1 MVEMWRKTNCLPGR
15 KLTKF
20 TNTPMYA
27 IQSSRAV
34 ALSAPDTHEDFYW
47 NAQLVSEIEALDPK
61 IIYSKTRLAQ
71 MWGVHRNTVRR
82 WVEVATDANTPGFN
96 RAFDQ
101 VIKLADC
108 SHCKSE
114 IRLNDLQ
121 YLHLKRNWLIECSK
135 CGAGFK
141 AEPRLKEVT
150 DLDMKIPGLFAKVLR
165 IVGYLI
171 NLYGIEATKK
181 ILSDSPLDRDK
192 KIRLQIRKLLVT
204 GV

>member
-1 MVEMWRKTNCLPGR
+1 
-15 KLTKF
+15 
-20 TNTPMYA
+20 MYA
-27 IQSSRAV
+27 IELSRSAT
-34 ALSAPDTHEDFYW
+34 LSVPETHEDFYW
-47 NAQLVSEIEALDPK
+47 DGYLIADIEALDPK

-82 WVEVATDANTPGFN
+82 WVEIATDANTPGFN

-121 YLHLKRNWLIECSK
+121 YLHLKRNWLIECFK
-135 CGAGFK
+135 CGSGFK

-171 NLYGIEATKK
+171 NSYGIEQTKK
-181 ILSDSPLDRDK
+181 ILSDSTLDRDK
-192 KIRLQIRKLLVT
+192 QIRQAIRKLLVT
-204 GV
+204 GL

>member
-1 MVEMWRKTNCLPGR
+1 MWRKTNRPPGR
-15 KLTKF
+15 KSTKF
-20 TNTPMYA
+20 TNTSYMYA
-27 IQSSRAV
+27 IESSRTV
-34 ALSAPDTHEDFYW
+34 PLSVPDTHEDFYW
-47 NAQLVSEIEALDPK
+47 DGYLIAEIEALDPK

-108 SHCKSE
+108 PYCQSE

-204 GV
+204 GI